1 MEEIIIIEGT
11 EEKEEEI
18 IIEGT
23 EEKKEEEIIIIEGTE
38 EIPYCNHGLLKN
50 QRNLILNETDKYII
64 SDYPIT
70 PENLIIIK
78 EYRQKLRDFTLNNF
92 ILPDK
97 PDFVITMN

>member
-1 MEEIIIIEGT
+1 M

-18 IIEGT
+18 IIEEV
-23 EEKKEEEIIIIEGTE
+23 EEKKEEIIIIEGTE

-50 QRNLILNETDKYII
+50 QRNLILNETDKYMIP
-64 SDYPIT
+64 DYPIT

-78 EYRQKLRDFTLNNF
+78 EYRQALRDFTLNNY